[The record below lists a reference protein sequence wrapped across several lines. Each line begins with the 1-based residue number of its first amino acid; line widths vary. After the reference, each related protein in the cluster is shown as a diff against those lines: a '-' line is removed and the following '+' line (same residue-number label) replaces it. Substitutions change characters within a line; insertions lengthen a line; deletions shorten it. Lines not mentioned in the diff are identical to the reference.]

1 MSLQFKNPVVLKKI
15 PSNSLNL
22 KIQVWTFIMKIF
34 RDFSILFKRFVENR
48 EGSSY
53 LSLGE
58 ILEQHSSK
66 KASLECCFQEI
77 VTAVIVTTLV
87 AWTPLYEKHVALCND
102 NVKCAKAQS

>member
-1 MSLQFKNPVVLKKI
+1 
-15 PSNSLNL
+15 
-22 KIQVWTFIMKIF
+22 MKIF

>member
-1 MSLQFKNPVVLKKI
+1 
-15 PSNSLNL
+15 
-22 KIQVWTFIMKIF
+22 MKMF
-34 RDFSILFKRFVENR
+34 GDFSILFKHFVENR